1 MANKDSDD
9 DGHYQSDG
17 EGDSDELELGRID
30 PLAGEY
36 SELDDAL
43 LVAKV
48 LGEPPPSPPR
58 LAGRW
63 GLLERLGSGGMG
75 EVRAAYDW
83 KLERMVAIKFL
94 HLRHGQVAEVARKRL
109 EGEAQ
114 AMARIR
120 RPAHVVEVYDVGAEG
135 ERVYL
140 VMEYI
145 KGPTLAGWR
154 QQAER
159 TCDEILAV
167 YLQAGQGLAAIH
179 AVGLIHRDF
188 KPANAFVTAGEA
200 GGIHVAVGD
209 LGLAFATEPSA
220 ERPAGGDTESALHPA
235 RPLTATGAQPGTIQ
249 YMAPEQLRGE
259 QADADSDQFAFCVSL
274 YEALCGQRP
283 FHEAGSAPAQLL
295 ASMERGMPAARQ
307 TNGKPLPAHVERA
320 LRRGLSMDRAARFP
334 DMRTLLAALAPR
346 PRRMW
351 PWVTAGVMAPALVIA
366 LLLLRGGAPPT
377 PCKTEAAR
385 ELDGIW
391 DEDVQTRLRERIAPN
406 VGTSLGRAWATLDR
420 LLHDQS
426 AGWQSAR
433 AEVCEEERAATSNR
447 PPDRTLTL
455 RRECL
460 RKNRR
465 TLAQVSQA
473 WLARGSDVGPNPVA
487 RLYGDAQAL
496 HKLRACSADNVAL
509 MASSRSE
516 VSAPADPARQEK
528 LTSLGDKLADIES
541 LEREGKYEVAEVRAR
556 ETLTA
561 AEGLNNEPLLAEA
574 KFRLG
579 HVLTYLEKHEEAA
592 PLLESATVLAAIHDM
607 KTLAVDFWLYRLKH
621 AIVALADTNLAH
633 RWTEVTKYFLL
644 QTGDFGRDNIWRAE
658 YEEALGLL
666 ASREARHEDAAKHHE
681 EALRIRRDITGP
693 GGADLDAI
701 QLSKSLNNLAN
712 VKRVAKEYDQA
723 IQLYEKA
730 LGLREQVFGRDH
742 LLVGEVL
749 FNLGVA
755 MADRGDHARATD
767 YLDRALRIEDA
778 LPERTGAV
786 LNRLLAMGV
795 TELQAHEQEQKAGR
809 EERAREHLD
818 RAQRHATAIAE
829 LHGRLE
835 KGKAR
840 EMKAPRR
847 IHEHVFLARVYE
859 LRQDHQMALDQIEA
873 ALHLHDRERAAT
885 TCGDGHDAYRDDLV
899 SAASLLCEV
908 GRAPEARAYIEKA
921 LNPPVSCRPDI
932 TDEITK
938 RVQEEI
944 TRPACRP

>member
-9 DGHYQSDG
+9 GEHYQSD
-17 EGDSDELELGRID
+17 GDSDELELGRID

-36 SELDDAL
+36 SERDDAL
-43 LVAKV
+43 LVARI
-48 LGEPPPSPPR
+48 LGEPPPAPPR
-58 LAGRW
+58 LVDRW
-63 GLLERLGSGGMG
+63 VLLERLGSGGMG
-75 EVRAAYDW
+75 EVHAAFDL
-83 KLERMVAIKFL
+83 KLERRVAIKFL
-94 HLRHGQVAEVARKRL
+94 RLLPGQDPQAARNRL
-109 EGEAQ
+109 AREAQ
-114 AMARIR
+114 AMAQIR
-120 RPAHVVEVYDVGAEG
+120 RPANVVEVYDAGAEG

-145 KGPTLAGWR
+145 KGPTLAEW
-154 QQAER
+154 QQEER
-159 TCDEILAV
+159 TRDEILAV

-179 AVGLIHRDF
+179 AVNLVHRDF

-200 GGIHVAVGD
+200 GSTHVAVGD
-209 LGLAFATEPSA
+209 LGLAFATEPGA
-220 ERPAGGDTESALHPA
+220 ERPDSVDTESALHPA
-235 RPLTATGAQPGTIQ
+235 KALTATGTQLGTIQ

-259 QADADSDQFAFCVSL
+259 KADARSDQFAFCVSL
-274 YEALCGQRP
+274 YEALCGKRP
-283 FHEAGSAPAQLL
+283 FHEARSAPAKLL
-295 ASMERGMPAARQ
+295 AAMERGMPAARQ
-307 TNGKPLPAHVERA
+307 KNGKPLPAHVERV
-320 LRRGLSMDRAARFP
+320 LRRGLSMDPTARFP
-334 DMRTLLAALAPR
+334 DIRTLLVELAPR
-346 PRRMW
+346 PRRLW
-351 PWVTAGVMAPALVIA
+351 PWVTAGVMAPALVLA
-366 LLLLRGGAPPT
+366 LLLLLLRGDAPPAR
-377 PCKTEAAR
+377 CETEAAR

-391 DEDVQTRLRERIAPN
+391 DADVQTRLRERIATN
-406 VGTSLGRAWATLDR
+406 GGTSLGRAWATLDR

-426 AGWQSAR
+426 AEWQSAR
-433 AEVCEEERAATSNR
+433 AEVCEQERAAASNR
-447 PPDRTLTL
+447 PPDRMLTL

-473 WLARGSDVGPNPVA
+473 WLARGSEIGPNPVA
-487 RLYGDAQAL
+487 RLYGDAEAL

-541 LEREGKYEVAEVRAR
+541 LEREGKYEVAEERAR

-561 AEGLNNEPLLAEA
+561 AEELNNEPLLAEA

-592 PLLESATVLAAIHDM
+592 PLLESATVLAATHDM

-621 AIVALADTNLAH
+621 AIVALEDTNLAH
-633 RWTEVTKYFLL
+633 SWTEVTKYFLL
-644 QTGDFGRDNIWRAE
+644 LTGDFGRDNIWQAE

-666 ASREARHEDAAKHHE
+666 ASREARHEEATKHHE

-693 GGADLDAI
+693 GGEDLDAI

-723 IQLYEKA
+723 TQLYEKA

-755 MADRGDHARATD
+755 MADRGDYARATD

-795 TELQAHEQEQKAGR
+795 TALQAHTEEQEAGR
-809 EERAREHLD
+809 EARAREHLD
-818 RAQRHATAIAE
+818 RAQRYATAIVE

-835 KGKAR
+835 TKRPR

-847 IHEHVFLARVYE
+847 IFEYVFLARVHE
-859 LRQDHQMALDQIEA
+859 LRQEYQKAFDQLQA
-873 ALHLHDRERAAT
+873 ALHIHEQERAAT
-885 TCGDGHDAYRDDLV
+885 TCGEGHDAYREDLV
-899 SAASLLCEV
+899 SAAYLLCEV
-908 GRAPEARAYIEKA
+908 DRTAESRAYLEKA
-921 LNPPVSCRPDI
+921 LNPPVSCQPDI
-932 TDEITK
+932 TADITK
-938 RVQEEI
+938 RIQEEI